1 MNTYDVI
8 IIGGGPAGYSA
19 ALYAARNARSV
30 LILEKLSAGGQMA
43 TTGVVENYPGFD
55 DGIDGFDLAEKMQA
69 GAEKFGAQTIYDT
82 VESVDLKAVP
92 KQVKTSEGTYYGET
106 IVIATGAHPRE
117 LGIANES
124 SYRGRGIAYC
134 ATCDGMLYKGKD
146 VVIVGGGNSA
156 IADALFL
163 SKICHSVTLVHRR
176 HELRASRIYEKQLR
190 ESNISFIW
198 DSKISEILAANKV
211 TGVKLENLLTHE
223 VQEIACDG
231 VFVAIGR
238 VPDTE
243 LFKDQL
249 KLDQSG
255 YIIADEST
263 RTNIDGVFAIG
274 DVRTKV
280 LRQIVTAASDG
291 AVCTKYIEDYFIEKE
306 NKS

>member
-30 LILEKLSAGGQMA
+30 LIIEKLSAGGQMA
-43 TTGVVENYPGFD
+43 TTGMVENYPGFD

-69 GAEKFGAQTIYDT
+69 GAEKFGAETVYDT
-82 VESVDLKAVP
+82 VEAVDLKAEP
-92 KQVKTSEGTYYGET
+92 KQVKTSESTYYGET

-117 LGIANES
+117 LGVANEA

-156 IADALFL
+156 VADALFL
-163 SKICHSVTLVHRR
+163 SKICHSVTLIHRR
-176 HELRASRIYEKQLR
+176 HELRASRIYEKQLY

-198 DSKISEILAANKV
+198 DSKISEIIADKKV
-211 TGVKLENLLTHE
+211 TGIKVKNLLTDE

-243 LFKDQL
+243 LFKTQL
-249 KLDQSG
+249 TLDKSG

-263 RTNIDGVFAIG
+263 RTNIEGVFAIG
-274 DVRTKV
+274 DVRTKA

-291 AVCTKYIEDYFIEKE
+291 AVCTKYIEDYFINKE
-306 NKS
+306 S